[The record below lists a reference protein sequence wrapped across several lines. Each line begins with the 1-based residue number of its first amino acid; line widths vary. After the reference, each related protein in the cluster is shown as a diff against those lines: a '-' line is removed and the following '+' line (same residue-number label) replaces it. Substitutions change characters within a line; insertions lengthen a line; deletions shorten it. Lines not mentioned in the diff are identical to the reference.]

1 MRIAGI
7 VYLCLVALAIVN
19 LFLSFD
25 MPMWLPPLWG
35 ATLAGIFAAV
45 WLLSERE
52 NRMLHAFGACGLWT
66 LIAIAIGFAVPAWE
80 VINQGSSGSWTG
92 RITPLLVIAIALY
105 GAGLW
110 IESAKSHG
118 LDATT
123 TIARIFTGPNLLM
136 SFITAAVLCSCSL
149 LALEWIGENAEAMQ
163 NVTHR
168 FLTRGIIPPI
178 TVLLFFWGMLIL
190 AGKWFNALYFRSE
203 MGKDSEPTTWR
214 PIGIGRTIKEFE
226 SDGAKLDERMEY
238 LWRRHEESFLMPRY
252 INYVIPVIGFIGTV
266 LGISLAADG
275 ITDMFAVEAGLTGL
289 TTELGAAISPLGIAF
304 DTTLIALSLGAVLL
318 LILTLVQK
326 REEHTL
332 SGLERKLRESTNS
345 HS

>member
-1 MRIAGI
+1 M
-7 VYLCLVALAIVN
+7 VLAIAN

-25 MPMWLPPLWG
+25 MPLWLPPLWI
-35 ATLAGIFAAV
+35 AALAGIFVAV

-52 NRMLHAFGACGLWT
+52 DRMLYALGASGLWT
-66 LIAIAIGFAVPAWE
+66 LVAIALGFAVPAWE
-80 VINQGSSGSWTG
+80 VIAQGSSGSWTG
-92 RITPLLVIAIALY
+92 RITPLLVIAVALY
-105 GAGLW
+105 SAGLW
-110 IESAKSHG
+110 IESAKSQG
-118 LDATT
+118 LDATAT
-123 TIARIFTGPNLLM
+123 VARILSGPNLLM

-149 LALEWIGENAEAMQ
+149 LALEWLGENAESMQ
-163 NVTHR
+163 NITRR

-178 TVLLFFWGMLIL
+178 TVLLFFWGMLLL

-203 MGKDSEPTTWR
+203 MDGIVEPTLWR
-214 PIGIGRTIKEFE
+214 PIGIGRTVQELG
-226 SDGAKLDERMEY
+226 SDHEKLDERMEY

-289 TTELGAAISPLGIAF
+289 STELGAAISPLGIAF

-318 LILTLVQK
+318 LVLTLVQK

-332 SGLERKLRESTNS
+332 SGLERRLREPNS
-345 HS
+345 DS